1 MNDSTPDTAAAAK
14 SGAKN
19 GAKTMIEAVLSRLRE
34 DILDGVHPP
43 ESRLRVEQLRKEFG
57 VGASTIREALSRLM
71 SEALVTTEGQRGFR
85 VAPISLDDFRDIA
98 EMRKM
103 LEIKAVQ
110 SSMEKGDDDWEAGI
124 VAAYHRLSKIED
136 RLAADPTAVAA
147 EWSAQHQAFHDALI
161 AACGNKW
168 LLNFRKILHDQ
179 SNRYLRMAITDNTV
193 PRDVHAEHEAIYKA
207 TLDRDAAAIAELM
220 AQHIDRTVGVISTKL
235 EDQEIV

>member
-1 MNDSTPDTAAAAK
+1 MNTIANQSTETGVPSK
-14 SGAKN
+14 G
-19 GAKTMIEAVLSRLRE
+19 GAKTMIEAVFSQLRE
-34 DILDGVHPP
+34 GILDGTHEPG
-43 ESRLRVEQLRKEFG
+43 SRLRVEQLRQEFG

-103 LEIKAVQ
+103 LEVMALQ
-110 SSMEKGDDDWEAGI
+110 SSIEKGDDDWEAGI
-124 VAAYHRLSKIED
+124 VAAYHRLSKVEE
-136 RLAADPTAVAA
+136 RLDSTPDEVAT
-147 EWSAQHQAFHDALI
+147 EWSEQNKAFHNALI

-179 SNRYLRMAITDNTV
+179 SNRYLRLAVTDRTL

-207 TLDRDAAAIAELM
+207 TLDRDIPVVSDLM
-220 AQHIDRTVGVISTKL
+220 AQHIDRTVKVISQKL
-235 EDQEIV
+235 ESQL